1 MEGRVLPSDEVSAVL
16 SANFACLKVN
26 IDSPPV
32 EVKKFLDQVQGQ
44 TLPFYAYVTPDG
56 KFIHGTSGFRAVE
69 AFKQDLD
76 KALRSDAMRAPPEV
90 EKKLVQLAT
99 QAEKDL
105 EAKRYGAV
113 QRAAKDA
120 EKVKGFS
127 DARVRLQE
135 MQGKALA
142 ALRQALDETAA
153 LAKDGKLDDAL
164 VSARRQLNDFRGTEV
179 EAASVTAVKS
189 IERLKAAAGNAEK
202 GDKAGARH
210 VYQLIQKEAPDSPY
224 AAIAAERL
232 KGLE

>member
-1 MEGRVLPSDEVSAVL
+1 MIRPVAMGLLALPLAGSLLLA
-16 SANFACLKVN
+16 
-26 IDSPPV
+26 
-32 EVKKFLDQVQGQ
+32 QG
-44 TLPFYAYVTPDG
+44 
-56 KFIHGTSGFRAVE
+56 
-69 AFKQDLD
+69 
-76 KALRSDAMRAPPEV
+76 
-90 EKKLVQLAT
+90 
-99 QAEKDL
+99 AEKPKVVWHPRYA
-105 EAKRYGAV
+105 EAQKEA
-113 QRAAKDA
+113 QKDA

-164 VSARRQLNDFRGTEV
+164 VAARKQQTDFRGTEV
-179 EAASVTAVKS
+179 EAASATAVKS

-224 AAIAAERL
+224 AAIAAEKL